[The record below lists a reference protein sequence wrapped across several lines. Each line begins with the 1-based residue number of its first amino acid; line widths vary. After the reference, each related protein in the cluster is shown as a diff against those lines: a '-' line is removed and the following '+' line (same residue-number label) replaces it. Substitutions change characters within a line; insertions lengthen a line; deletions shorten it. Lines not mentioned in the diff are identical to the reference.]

1 MSTSDRKNGAAWL
14 RALSLSLLLACSS
27 SALAQ
32 TVAGDL
38 REEGALNLTSF
49 SQEPAPGAFG
59 SAGDGFEVFQRGVSA
74 SIPFSLVDD
83 TLSVFPADTLGI
95 VGEADLDPFFGAT
108 DTRNGDNPTGASTAT
123 WVFNVAGSGPLN
135 LSIDMAAMGDFET
148 SDTFTWSYSIDG
160 GVAVVA
166 FESSVDEA
174 ASQDYTL
181 DSGTLVT
188 LNDPVLVDGTLLNN
202 DFQTFTV
209 PVSGQGAE
217 LALTLSLSTD
227 GGSEAFAF
235 RDIELTVAEPLA
247 FTLRDSS
254 SKNLVSYTN
263 PFADGFTSAGDGFRI
278 YQRGVSATIPFAVL
292 DDSLSVFPADSLGI
306 IGEANT
312 DEFFGVVDTVN
323 SDTTDPVTASWEF
336 DITGG
341 EQLGV
346 SIDMGAMGD
355 FEASDSF
362 TWRYSIDGSDPA
374 VLFEGVANEA
384 GTFTYTLDG
393 GASFTLNDPMEV
405 DGETLTNTLA
415 TFTKA
420 LPADAAGSILVLS
433 LEAIFNGGD
442 EAVAFQNIL
451 INTGVAGEE
460 PPPPPP
466 VLEIWEVQGSGEFSP
481 FEGDVVDV
489 PSNIVT
495 AIADNG
501 FFMQTPMGVRDD
513 MNVDTSNGI
522 FVFTDTAPAVA
533 VGDEVSVVAEVDEFF
548 GLTQLRE
555 PSVLTVLTSGNMLPE
570 AVVFDE
576 SVPSRDPS
584 TPSCAIEYECYEN
597 MLITMPVGNVGG
609 PNQSFGSDPV
619 AEVFISAGVERAF
632 REPGI
637 EFPGVA
643 DIPVWDGNP
652 EVFELDADRL
662 GLPFGIIDV
671 GTTFSATGILGFE
684 FGDYELWPTALTPNE
699 PVPPEPV
706 RPRERAEF
714 TVASLNLLN
723 LFDDIDDP
731 AEMTSQGRTRDD
743 VGNISTDEYMVRRA
757 KFVDYIV
764 NTLDAPDV
772 LGVQEVES
780 LKVLEDLAGD
790 ISLAHGISYSAFLE
804 EGNDVRTIDVGFLV
818 RDTVAVDAVTQL
830 GKDTILSFDGSLLND
845 RPPLLLEGRSVGD
858 GADYP
863 FAVIVVHSRSL
874 SSIQSERTQIKR
886 LEQAQFLAAEIQ
898 ALQTAN
904 PDIRLIVTGD
914 FNGFEFSDGYADVL
928 GQIVG
933 EVDPTAQINTGDDLV
948 DPNLIN
954 QVLSVPP
961 EERYSFIF
969 NGNAQVLDHALTSM
983 ALDQS
988 TRGLAF
994 GRGNADGAEIL
1005 LDDPNTPLAS
1015 SDHDGL
1021 VLFISKDIDNDGVN
1035 DDADLCPATVIPETL
1050 TRRLLP
1056 FRYALLDDDFV
1067 FDTQALRFGRPPV
1080 FTTEDTGGCSC
1091 GQIADRFGLGK
1102 WSRKF
1107 GCSRGL
1113 MRFWT
1118 FLVERGAAH

>member
-1 MSTSDRKNGAAWL
+1 MPTIDRKTGAA
-14 RALSLSLLLACSS
+14 RFRGLSMSFLLVCVSPVS
-27 SALAQ
+27 AQ

-38 REEGALNLTSF
+38 REAGPLNLTSF
-49 SQEPAPGAFG
+49 SQVPAPGAFG
-59 SAGDGFEVFQRGVSA
+59 SPADGFE
-74 SIPFSLVDD
+74 
-83 TLSVFPADTLGI
+83 
-95 VGEADLDPFFGAT
+95 
-108 DTRNGDNPTGASTAT
+108 
-123 WVFNVAGSGPLN
+123 
-135 LSIDMAAMGDFET
+135 
-148 SDTFTWSYSIDG
+148 
-160 GVAVVA
+160 
-166 FESSVDEA
+166 
-174 ASQDYTL
+174 
-181 DSGTLVT
+181 
-188 LNDPVLVDGTLLNN
+188 
-202 DFQTFTV
+202 
-209 PVSGQGAE
+209 
-217 LALTLSLSTD
+217 
-227 GGSEAFAF
+227 
-235 RDIELTVAEPLA
+235 
-247 FTLRDSS
+247 
-254 SKNLVSYTN
+254 
-263 PFADGFTSAGDGFRI
+263 I

-292 DDSLSVFPADSLGI
+292 DDTLTFENDSLGIVKTGNTAPFFGAADTDNAENPGGASTATWVFDISGSGPLSLSIDMGAMGDFESSDTFTWSYSIDGGASVVAFENSVDEAASLAYTLESGKVVTENDPTLVNGVLLNNDLQTFTVPVTGTGSELALTLDLDTNGAGEAFVFQNIELNVAEPLAFTLRNSSSKNLVSYTNPSTDAFSSAGDGFQIYQRGVSGSIPFAVLDDSLSIFTGDNLGI

-312 DEFFGVVDTVN
+312 DEFFGIVDTVN
-323 SDTTDPVTASWEF
+323 SDTSGPVTASWEF

-355 FEASDSF
+355 FESSDSF
-362 TWRYSIDGSDPA
+362 TWSYSIDGGAPA
-374 VLFEGVANEA
+374 VLFEGIADEA
-384 GTFTYTLDG
+384 GAFTYTLDDG
-393 GASFTLNDPMEV
+393 DSFTLNDPMTV
-405 DGETLTNTLA
+405 DGETLTNDLA
-415 TFTKA
+415 TFTQA
-420 LPADAAGSILVLS
+420 LPADTAGSILVLS
-433 LEAIFNGGD
+433 LTANFNGGD
-442 EAVAFQNIL
+442 EAVAFQNIV
-451 INTGVAGEE
+451 IDAGVEGEE

-466 VLEIWEVQGSGEFSP
+466 VLEIWEVQGSGEFTP
-481 FEGDVVDV
+481 FDGEIVDV

-495 AIADNG
+495 AVADNG
-501 FFMQTPMGVRDD
+501 FFMQTPMGMRDD
-513 MNVDTSNGI
+513 MDVDTSNGI
-522 FVFTDTAPAVA
+522 FVFTDSTPEVA
-533 VGDEVSVVAEVDEFF
+533 VGDEVSVVAEADEFF

-555 PSVLTVLTSGNMLPE
+555 PSVLTVHSGGNVLPE
-570 AVVFDE
+570 PVVFDA
-576 SVPSRDPS
+576 SVPSRDPAS
-584 TPSCAIEYECYEN
+584 PSCAIEYECYEN
-597 MLITMPVGNVGG
+597 MLISMPVGNVGG

-619 AEVFISAGVERAF
+619 AEVFISAGDERAF

-643 DIPVWDGNP
+643 GIPVWDGNP

-662 GLPFGIIDV
+662 GLTFGIIDV

-684 FGDYELWPTALTPNE
+684 FGDYELWPTELVLNE
-699 PVPPEPV
+699 AVPPEPV

-714 TVASLNLLN
+714 TVGSLNLFR

-731 AEMTSQGRTRDD
+731 SDMTSQGITRDD
-743 VGNISTDEYMVRRA
+743 VRNISAEEYATRRA
-757 KFVDYIV
+757 KFASYIV

-780 LKVLEDLAGD
+780 LKVLEDLAAD
-790 ISLAHGISYSAFLE
+790 IDVGYGIGYTAYLE
-804 EGNDVRTIDVGFLV
+804 EGNDVGTIDVGFLV
-818 RDTVAVDAVTQL
+818 RDSVAVDAVTQL
-830 GKDTILSFDGSLLND
+830 GKDTLLTFDGSLLND
-845 RPPLLLEGRSVGD
+845 RPPLLLEGRTVGD

-874 SSIQSERTQIKR
+874 NNIQSERTQIKR

-933 EVDPTAQINTGDDLV
+933 EVDPTAQINTGEDLV

-1021 VLFISKDIDNDGVN
+1021 VLFISKDVDNDGVN

-1050 TRRLLP
+1050 ERRLLP

-1067 FDTQALRFGRPPV
+1067 FDTRAPGFARPPV

-1102 WSRKF
+1102 WSRKY

-1118 FLVERGAAH
+1118 FLVERDAVH